1 MNILIATNT
10 KLMGPA
16 SVMIYSLFRSH
27 KDIEIDLYLAY
38 HNLREK
44 DMERLQKISS
54 QFKKRNC
61 TLLMSGGV
69 CVEGIRSRPVFI

>member
-54 QFKKRNC
+54 QFKKK
-61 TLLMSGGV
+61 
-69 CVEGIRSRPVFI
+69 EIAPY